1 MILKNEKIQYD
12 PDVIDELILKHYPSI
27 RKMLNIIQNYS
38 KTSTIIDSGIL
49 KKTEDLSDSVDRNYR
64 HLEIMISKEWF
75 ADALTESERESIDS
89 AIQSGQNFVNQ

>member
-1 MILKNEKIQYD
+1 MEELTLEEIQGSIRAAFDSVNLINEKILL
-12 PDVIDELILKHYPSI
+12 E
-27 RKMLNIIQNYS
+27 
-38 KTSTIIDSGIL
+38 
-49 KKTEDLSDSVDRNYR
+49 KTEDLYDSVDRNYR

>member
-1 MILKNEKIQYD
+1 MEELTLEEIQGSIRASFDSVNLINEKILL
-12 PDVIDELILKHYPSI
+12 E
-27 RKMLNIIQNYS
+27 
-38 KTSTIIDSGIL
+38 
-49 KKTEDLSDSVDRNYR
+49 KTEDLSDSVDRNYR

>member
-1 MILKNEKIQYD
+1 MEELTLEEIQGSIRAAFDSVNLINEKILL
-12 PDVIDELILKHYPSI
+12 E
-27 RKMLNIIQNYS
+27 
-38 KTSTIIDSGIL
+38 
-49 KKTEDLSDSVDRNYR
+49 KTEDLSDSVDRNYR